1 MNRPAAALALF
12 TLPIPALA
20 WDADGHRSITLLA
33 LDVAAHAQ
41 PALPAFF
48 RDEETRQ
55 RIAWQ
60 SGEPDRWR
68 GTRTP
73 ALTHE
78 NNPDH
83 YIDLEDLEPFG
94 LTLETVSPLRYE
106 YLRAMVVAKHEH
118 PDQMRPYN
126 EATDLFRTQEFP
138 GFLPHAIAEHCD
150 KLRSHLKTM
159 RILEGL
165 ADASTPRRQAQI
177 RQSRENAIHALG
189 LLSHFVGDAAQP
201 LHTTRHHHGWVGEN
215 PDGFTTER
223 GFHAHIDGGVI
234 RLHALSYSALRAH
247 ADASPISPPRIEP
260 GAQWDATLAHIRRSF
275 DAVRPLYELEKSGE
289 LEREPGKAF
298 ITERL
303 TDASA
308 TLAGLL
314 LSAWQASEPSPRDIE
329 DHLKYEAKD

>member
-1 MNRPAAALALF
+1 MDRLAATLCLTLAAA
-12 TLPIPALA
+12 PALS

-33 LDVAAHAQ
+33 LDAAAAAE

-83 YIDLEDLEPFG
+83 YIDVEDLEPFG

-118 PDQMRPYN
+118 PERMGPYN

-138 GFLPHAIAEHCD
+138 GFLPHAIAEHAD
-150 KLRSHLKTM
+150 KLRSHLKTL

-165 ADASTPRRQAQI
+165 PDASTPRRQAQV
-177 RQSRENAIHALG
+177 RQSRENAIATLG

-201 LHTTRHHHGWVGEN
+201 LHTTRHHHGWVGDN
-215 PDGFTTER
+215 PDAFTTDR

-234 RLHALSYSALRAH
+234 RLHALSYDALRAH
-247 ADASPISPPRIEP
+247 ADTAPITPPRLDP
-260 GAQWDATLAHIRRSF
+260 GGQWDATLDYIRRSF
-275 DAVRPLYELEKSGE
+275 ERVRPLYELEKSGE
-289 LEREPGKAF
+289 LEREPGRAF
-298 ITERL
+298 ITERM
-303 TDASA
+303 TDAA
-308 TLAGLL
+308 GTLAGLL
-314 LSAWQASEPSPRDIE
+314 VSAWNAGEPSPRDIE
-329 DHLKYEAKD
+329 DHLRYEAKE